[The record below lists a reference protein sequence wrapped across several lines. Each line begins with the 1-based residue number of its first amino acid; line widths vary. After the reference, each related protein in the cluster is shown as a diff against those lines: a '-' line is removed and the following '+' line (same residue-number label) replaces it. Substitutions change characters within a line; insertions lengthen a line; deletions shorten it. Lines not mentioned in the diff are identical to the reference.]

1 MGGGGFSAVLFDWRG
16 TLFHDES
23 DRDWIL
29 ASAGAIGRQMAESEA
44 NLLAQALA
52 DVDQHP
58 QVREARQ
65 QADCSLALHR
75 AATLL
80 QLRLAGFDPDLALAV
95 WQRDGNP
102 LASFPYPD
110 TGPVLRTLRAR
121 GVRVGII
128 SDLHYDLRPM
138 FEHHGLANLVDTFT
152 LSFQHGW
159 QKPDPRLFEAAL
171 AALDVQAM
179 DTLMVGDRP
188 SRDAGGI
195 AVGITTLL
203 LPPVPNGARRG
214 LDSVVRL
221 VRAHEAEGGAQA

>member
-110 TGPVLRTLRAR
+110 TAPMLRTLKAR

-128 SDLHYDLRPM
+128 SDIHYDLRPM
-138 FEHHGLANLVDTFT
+138 SSIT
-152 LSFQHGW
+152 GW
-159 QKPDPRLFEAAL
+159 RTWSTRSRCRSSTAGRSPIRACSRLRWPR
-171 AALDVQAM
+171 
-179 DTLMVGDRP
+179 
-188 SRDAGGI
+188 
-195 AVGITTLL
+195 
-203 LPPVPNGARRG
+203 
-214 LDSVVRL
+214 
-221 VRAHEAEGGAQA
+221 